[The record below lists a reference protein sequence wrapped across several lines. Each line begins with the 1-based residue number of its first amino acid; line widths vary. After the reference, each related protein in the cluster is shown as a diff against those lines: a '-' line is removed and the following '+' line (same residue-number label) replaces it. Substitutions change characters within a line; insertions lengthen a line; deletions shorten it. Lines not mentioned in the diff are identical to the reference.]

1 MKKLCLALVFVAFA
15 ATPSPALLDAIHAF
29 RTGATSGAP
38 SASNAQGLS
47 APENDALMFWI
58 NAHGRGPLHA
68 LGVSDEQI
76 GIPLYP
82 IDYTLTSAPWPSTVP
97 QLAMASPMPANTPTP
112 APHHAGGLGAIGGLL
127 GAALPA
133 LQIPVAS
140 SSSSSSSST
149 TTNIPGGTETNS
161 TYSSSSTSVS
171 VGVNPWGVVSSLIDA
186 SSANAAPQPPSV
198 PWRSLLFAASTLG
211 DGGSGI
217 TVTHGFAAVRNDGT
231 EGLACISFMNNNQKV
246 ANEIDVDIEVLDTN
260 GFIRRVAPLRLTG
273 SFAPGAEIGGPKS
286 VEDVNA
292 ARANCVID
300 GEHRLDDPTDPFSG
314 ASAVVYAVRRVQFAD
329 GTTWLQPGANPWT

>member
-1 MKKLCLALVFVAFA
+1 MKKLSLVLAVIMFG
-15 ATPSPALLDAIHAF
+15 ATPSPALLDAIQAF
-29 RTGATSGAP
+29 RAGATSPPVQA
-38 SASNAQGLS
+38 LS
-47 APENDALMFWI
+47 APERDALTFWI
-58 NAHGRGPLHA
+58 DAHGRGPLHA
-68 LGVSDEQI
+68 LGVTDQQI

-82 IDYTLTSAPWPSTVP
+82 IDYALTSAPWPPTVP
-97 QLAMASPMPANTPTP
+97 PLAVPTPMPVNTPTP
-112 APHHAGGLGAIGGLL
+112 APKRSNGLGAISGLL

-161 TYSSSSTSVS
+161 TYSNSSTSVS

-186 SSANAAPQPPSV
+186 PSANAAPQPPSV
-198 PWRSLLFAASTLG
+198 PWRSLLFASSTLG
-211 DGGSGI
+211 NGGSGV

-231 EGLACISFMNNNQKV
+231 EGLACISFVNNNPQP
-246 ANEIDVDIEVLDTN
+246 ANEIDVDIEILDTL
-260 GFIRRVAPLRLTG
+260 GFIHRVAPLRLTG

-286 VEDVNA
+286 VEDINA
-292 ARANCVID
+292 ARENCVID
-300 GEHRLDDPTDPFSG
+300 GERRLDDPSDPFAG
-314 ASAVVYAVRRVQFAD
+314 ASAVIYAVRRVRFAD

>member
-1 MKKLCLALVFVAFA
+1 MKKVCLALAIVMFG

-29 RTGATSGAP
+29 RDGA
-38 SASNAQGLS
+38 ASPPVQALS
-47 APENDALMFWI
+47 APERDALMFWI
-58 NAHGRGPLHA
+58 DAHGRGPLHA
-68 LGVSDEQI
+68 LGVTDAQI
-76 GIPLYP
+76 GIPYYP

-97 QLAMASPMPANTPTP
+97 ALAEPQPAPMPTNTPRP
-112 APHHAGGLGAIGGLL
+112 APKHSNGLGAFGNLL
-127 GAALPA
+127 GAALPP

-149 TTNIPGGTETNS
+149 TTNVPGGTETNS
-161 TYSSSSTSVS
+161 TYSNSSTSVS
-171 VGVNPWGVVSSLIDA
+171 VGVNPWAVVSSLIDA

-217 TVTHGFAAVRNDGT
+217 AVTRGFAAVRNDGT
-231 EGLACISFMNNNQKV
+231 EGLACISFANHSAKPV
-246 ANEIDVDIEVLDTN
+246 NEIDVDIVMLDAL
-260 GFIRRVAPLRLTG
+260 GFIHRVEPLRLVG
-273 SFAPGAEIGGPKS
+273 AFAPGAEIGGPNS

-300 GEHRLDDPTDPFSG
+300 GERRLDDPTDPFSG

-329 GTTWLQPGANPWT
+329 GTTWLQPGANAWT